1 VNAGRTPWVAI
12 AAAVGTVAAVAVAG
26 CITAGPETPRLDHVE
41 LEGVAVEAEGVRL
54 SMASATLEK
63 DGTGTGEAVRGARDG
78 RPPLEIDAPRT
89 NWDLKAR
96 SAVFEGGVTA
106 KRGEFTLTCDTLTV
120 TFASR
125 DRTDAVELAIAEGN
139 VAISRDERT
148 ATGKRAELHG
158 ATGEV
163 VLTGNPTLVEGS
175 NRLTG
180 EVVRLFLDDER
191 ISCEKC
197 HLVIDG
203 SAIGSGSR

>member
-1 VNAGRTPWVAI
+1 MSRGRTLWIAI
-12 AAAVGTVAAVAVAG
+12 AIAG
-26 CITAGPETPRLDHVE
+26 CVTAGPDGPRLDHVE

-63 DGTGTGEAVRGARDG
+63 DGTGTGKVVTGTRSS

-89 NWDLKAR
+89 SWDLKAR
-96 SAVFEGGVTA
+96 TAVFEGGVTA
-106 KRGEFTLTCDTLTV
+106 KRGEFTLECDTLTV
-120 TFASR
+120 SFASGNAN
-125 DRTDAVELAIAEGN
+125 DAVDRATAEGN
-139 VAISRDERT
+139 VRISRDQRT
-148 ATGKRAELHG
+148 ATGARAELDG

-180 EVVRLFLDDER
+180 DVVRLFLDDER
-191 ISCEKC
+191 ITCEKC

-203 SAIGSGSR
+203 SAIGPRTQ

>member
-1 VNAGRTPWVAI
+1 MSSGRTPWVA
-12 AAAVGTVAAVAVAG
+12 VVVAAVAG
-26 CITAGPETPRLDHVE
+26 CITVGPEGPRLDHVE

-63 DGTGTGEAVRGARDG
+63 DGTGTGAAVTGTRSS
-78 RPPLEIDAPRT
+78 RPPLEIEAPRT
-89 NWDLKAR
+89 SWDLKAR

-120 TFASR
+120 TFAAGGKR
-125 DRTDAVELAIAEGN
+125 DAVELATAEGN
-139 VAISRDERT
+139 VTISRDQRT
-148 ATGKRAELHG
+148 ATGERAELHG
-158 ATGEV
+158 ETGEV
-163 VLTGNPTLVEGS
+163 VLTGHPTLVEGS

-180 EVVRLFLDDER
+180 DVVRLFLDDER

-203 SAIGSGSR
+203 SAIGPRTQ

>member
-1 VNAGRTPWVAI
+1 VNRRRTLWI
-12 AAAVGTVAAVAVAG
+12 AVATAG
-26 CITAGPETPRLDHVE
+26 CITTAPEAPRLDHVE
-41 LEGVAVEAEGVRL
+41 LEGVEVEAEGVRL

-63 DGTGTGEAVRGARDG
+63 DGTGTGEVVTGTRYS
-78 RPPLEIDAPRT
+78 RPPLEIEAPRT

-106 KRGEFTLTCDTLTV
+106 KRGEFTLRCDTLTV
-120 TFASR
+120 SFSGGGPS
-125 DRTDAVELAIAEGN
+125 DAVERATAEGN
-139 VAISRDERT
+139 VTISRDQRT
-148 ATGKRAELHG
+148 ATGERAELDG

-163 VLTGNPTLVEGS
+163 VLTGNPTLVEGA

-197 HLVIDG
+197 RLVIDG
-203 SAIGSGSR
+203 DAIGQSAR

>member
-1 VNAGRTPWVAI
+1 MSTRTPWLAM
-12 AAAVGTVAAVAVAG
+12 AVAG
-26 CITAGPETPRLDHVE
+26 CITTGPDGPRLDHVE
-41 LEGVAVEAEGVRL
+41 LEGVGVEAEGVRL

-63 DGTGTGEAVRGARDG
+63 DGTGTGEAVTGTRYS

-89 NWDLKAR
+89 SWDLKAR

-120 TFASR
+120 TFTAGSKSS
-125 DRTDAVELAIAEGN
+125 DAVDLATAEGN
-139 VAISRDERT
+139 VTISRDKRT
-148 ATGKRAELHG
+148 ATGQRAELNG

-175 NRLTG
+175 NRLNG

-203 SAIGSGSR
+203 SAIGPGSR

>member
-1 VNAGRTPWVAI
+1 MNVARTLALVVAC
-12 AAAVGTVAAVAVAG
+12 VGCV
-26 CITAGPETPRLDHVE
+26 TAGPEVPRLDHVE
-41 LEGVAVEAEGVRL
+41 LEGVTLEGEGVVL
-54 SMASATLEK
+54 SMAAATIEK
-63 DGTGTGEAVRGARDG
+63 NGNGTGQAVTGTRDG

-89 NWDLKAR
+89 TWDLKAR

-120 TFASR
+120 LFAGGGQ
-125 DRTDAVELAIAEGN
+125 TDAVDNAVAEGN
-139 VAISRDERT
+139 VTISRDRRT
-148 ATGKRAELHG
+148 ATGDRAELSG

-191 ISCEKC
+191 LSCEKC
-197 HLVIDG
+197 HLVIDAN
-203 SAIGSGSR
+203 AIGPSAR

>member
-1 VNAGRTPWVAI
+1 VIAGRTPWVAM
-12 AAAVGTVAAVAVAG
+12 AVAG
-26 CITAGPETPRLDHVE
+26 CITSGPDGPRLDHVE
-41 LEGVAVEAEGVRL
+41 LQGVGVEAEGVKL

-63 DGTGTGEAVRGARDG
+63 DGTGTGETVNGTRYS

-120 TFASR
+120 TFAAGGKN
-125 DRTDAVELAIAEGN
+125 DAVDLAIAEGN
-139 VAISRDERT
+139 VTISRDERT
-148 ATGKRAELHG
+148 ATGERAELHG
-158 ATGEV
+158 ETGEV
-163 VLTGNPTLVEGS
+163 VLTGNPTLVEGT
-175 NRLTG
+175 NRLNG
-180 EVVRLFLDDER
+180 DVVRLYLDDER

-203 SAIGSGSR
+203 SAIGHSTR

>member
-1 VNAGRTPWVAI
+1 MSSGRTPWVAI
-12 AAAVGTVAAVAVAG
+12 AAVAVAG
-26 CITAGPETPRLDHVE
+26 CITAGPDGLGPAGPRLDHVE

-63 DGTGTGEAVRGARDG
+63 DGTGTGAAVTGTRYS

-89 NWDLKAR
+89 SWDLKAR

-120 TFASR
+120 TFAAGGKS
-125 DRTDAVELAIAEGN
+125 DAVDLAVAEGN
-139 VAISRDERT
+139 VTISRDQRT
-148 ATGKRAELHG
+148 ATGQRAELHG
-158 ATGEV
+158 ETGEV

-180 EVVRLFLDDER
+180 DVVRLFLDDER

-203 SAIGSGSR
+203 SAIGPGSR